1 MHVNLAGLD
10 ACTIIQLRKSQKVDS
25 VHVDVT
31 IVTFLALSCQLS
43 FKFKFTGQL
52 IEPFACVDK
61 LKHESLLFVNI
72 LPI

>member
-1 MHVNLAGLD
+1 MKLVFQVFRLCSENLFV
-10 ACTIIQLRKSQKVDS
+10 KFKM
-25 VHVDVT
+25 

-52 IEPFACVDK
+52 IEPLACVDK
-61 LKHESLLFVNI
+61 FKQESLLLVNI